1 MRILASVSASAA
13 AVAAA
18 VAATALSARAEAVSP
33 LLGCF
38 SLIRTQN
45 TEHTATAAQCLQ
57 RCSIDSLLALVAPA
71 PNSLNNVPQF
81 LCACLDTLPVP
92 NARLSDTAC
101 NAKCSATDVVPSCG
115 GVTQKDGVQT
125 PIWSAYANVSS
136 MSSAPRNT
144 LLISTPPASN
154 TSSSSTKTWQ
164 LVLLAGSC
172 VLILA
177 GFVFVLQRRRN
188 SSSSQVLPQHNLPT
202 QQPEFKFNPYAE
214 KRNLLRSRADSLE
227 SVASSCDGAGPVVA
241 PPIALLSDNLAAA
254 AAPQKLSGPKIGF
267 GGFGAIWPMPE
278 PKGHETTPP
287 TTEPSLSRSFQLGA
301 MSEDMKANLNQEAPP
316 SAVSHAAFS
325 TNSRLNFKYWR
336 YSENINS
343 SLSTPS
349 GRHRGSAAE
358 YEETASSIYM
368 RDFERNAEIEDN
380 GFESVNARYHL
391 ESGSSD
397 RA

>member
-1 MRILASVSASAA
+1 
-13 AVAAA
+13 
-18 VAATALSARAEAVSP
+18 
-33 LLGCF
+33 
-38 SLIRTQN
+38 
-45 TEHTATAAQCLQ
+45 
-57 RCSIDSLLALVAPA
+57 
-71 PNSLNNVPQF
+71 
-81 LCACLDTLPVP
+81 
-92 NARLSDTAC
+92 
-101 NAKCSATDVVPSCG
+101 
-115 GVTQKDGVQT
+115 
-125 PIWSAYANVSS
+125 

-144 LLISTPPASN
+144 LLISTSPAATTSS
-154 TSSSSTKTWQ
+154 TSSSAKTWQ

-177 GFVFVLQRRRN
+177 GFVLILRRRSSS
-188 SSSSQVLPQHNLPT
+188 SSSSQVLPQHNVHP
-202 QQPEFKFNPYAE
+202 QQQEFKFNPYAE

-227 SVASSCDGAGPVVA
+227 SVASSCDGTGPVVA

-254 AAPQKLSGPKIGF
+254 VPQKLSGPKIGF
-267 GGFGAIWPMPE
+267 GGFGPIWPMPE
-278 PKGHETTPP
+278 PKSHEATPTT

-316 SAVSHAAFS
+316 SAISHAAFS

-343 SLSTPS
+343 ALSTPS

-380 GFESVNARYHL
+380 GFESVNARYQL
-391 ESGSSD
+391 ESGD